1 MPKKVARSLTTK
13 LVQCRS
19 KLVATKEKVVVLGWL
34 TSSQK
39 QHISGGDTT
48 ERVPAGLRIQHE
60 RKTQPQRSH
69 LFCS

>member
-34 TSSQK
+34 TSSQ
-39 QHISGGDTT
+39 
-48 ERVPAGLRIQHE
+48 
-60 RKTQPQRSH
+60 
-69 LFCS
+69 